1 MVWSDDDERTGHT
14 HTSTGT
20 GRPREDLFLRNF
32 NREFLRIEQKKK
44 LSHFLTVESWLFRH
58 PSREREKPLPANLF
72 RRVSRGSQS
81 LPPTAGWLAVAGR
94 LMLLLASTS
103 SNTHMCKHKLRM
115 RGEKRRSVQMKL
127 NGGTRNQHS
136 PCLLLAAGVWLEHL
150 RLHCPSVNSCNAG
163 CFGFHTAQRT

>member
-1 MVWSDDDERTGHT
+1 MAIFRNSLTDVAHSRGDLIDYSALGTLFTNRVTSSSSWFGLDDDERTGHT

-20 GRPREDLFLRNF
+20 GRPPEDLFLRNF

-81 LPPTAGWLAVAGR
+81 LPPTAGWLAGCCWSPN
-94 LMLLLASTS
+94 AS
-103 SNTHMCKHKLRM
+103 
-115 RGEKRRSVQMKL
+115 
-127 NGGTRNQHS
+127 
-136 PCLLLAAGVWLEHL
+136 
-150 RLHCPSVNSCNAG
+150 SC
-163 CFGFHTAQRT
+163 FDFFKYTYV